1 MMGLYPNAGQA
12 YYLMNAPLL
21 SEYTIRLANGKTLH
35 VLAKKLSEKNGIIQR
50 VIFNGKELQ
59 RAWIHHDEL
68 LQGGEL
74 VIEMGNKLSD
84 WGTEELPP
92 LKM

>member
-35 VLAKKLSEKNGIIQR
+35 VLSKKLSEKNGIIQR

>member
-12 YYLMNAPLL
+12 YYLVNAPSL

-50 VIFNGKELQ
+50 VIFNGKELS
-59 RAWIHHDEL
+59 ACTGFIMMNCCKA
-68 LQGGEL
+68 
-74 VIEMGNKLSD
+74 VS
-84 WGTEELPP
+84 
-92 LKM
+92 